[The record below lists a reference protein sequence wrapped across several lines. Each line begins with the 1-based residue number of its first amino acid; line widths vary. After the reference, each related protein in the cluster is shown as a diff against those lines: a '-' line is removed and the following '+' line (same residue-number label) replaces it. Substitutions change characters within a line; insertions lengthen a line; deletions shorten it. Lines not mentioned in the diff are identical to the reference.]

1 MIIKTD
7 WKGSDALTA
16 NDVNRI
22 EGNIETNSTI
32 ADWPTATGTT
42 TIEVAAPHFELK
54 AGKSLT
60 FIAGG
65 NNNSNPTTINING
78 LGAKNLYK
86 ANTSE
91 APLIKTGRAYSVWYS
106 GTDFF
111 VKASAEGDA
120 QVSDVL
126 AGKLFSNDEDTGL
139 TGTLALTGDA
149 DNTDVLNGKTYY
161 KNDAKSKQT
170 GSLTLTGSALATDVM
185 LGKTFYNTD
194 AKLKVT
200 GSLDYLG
207 PMVAGFV
214 FVYVDNKSVAV
225 DNNLTK
231 IKEVQIK
238 KAGTY
243 NVQFNIGTGAPPVGG
258 TVDGQIYVNGVARG
272 SLVTN
277 NVAFQRVFEQNI
289 TISANDKIQLYCQT
303 KGAPYST
310 NVDWFRIGIL
320 GNLDVSSIV

>member
-243 NVQFNIGTGAPPVGG
+243 NVQFNIGTGVPPVGG

>member
-243 NVQFNIGTGAPPVGG
+243 NVQFNIGIGLPPVGG
-258 TVDGQIYVNGVARG
+258 TVEGQIYVNGVARG